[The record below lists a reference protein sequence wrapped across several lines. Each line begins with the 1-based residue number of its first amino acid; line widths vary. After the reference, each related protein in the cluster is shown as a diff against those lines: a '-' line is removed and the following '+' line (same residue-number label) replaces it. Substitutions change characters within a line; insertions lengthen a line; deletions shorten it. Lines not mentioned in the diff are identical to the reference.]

1 MKKHILFVLLVIAL
15 CVLLSAFVYASEGE
29 CEHEYKTT
37 SITFEND
44 FCLNGGTR
52 TLTCEL
58 CDEVKTEDFGNF
70 ATLVGYSASN
80 NAIMGT
86 YNIYSQA
93 IKEYAS
99 LNKLKLN
106 YGFIVASQ
114 SRVLEY
120 GNPVNPQ
127 TGYVGKG
134 MIKYDMINNSSDVQD
149 VIISN
154 IKYADGAFDTLLF
167 ISYYV
172 LIGDNVYYIQNEVTE
187 SYENFEYVSFNM
199 IKQNIESFGGFSKDE
214 TELSSDRLKQMNN
227 SNSSYNTGTS
237 LSDTE
242 IDNITKSA
250 QLISLGGTIFNY
262 PNASLMLS
270 HFLSGSGNNYTLD
283 LDLFFKDKT
292 ALSNR
297 NIDLNSALVA
307 CEVLANQESTLS
319 FNQATESLYHNLDG
333 DFWYAMGSYFT
344 RIEISDLTL
353 SYNKKGEAVYS
364 ATMKYIVEDFYN
376 FDANDKNDLFHSLSP
391 SELHELHKAGLAKE
405 FLTHGEKVYKLSWKQ
420 GQRVNDLKIN

>member
-1 MKKHILFVLLVIAL
+1 MKKHILFGFLVIVFS
-15 CVLLSAFVYASEGE
+15 VLLSVFVCASEGE
-29 CEHEYKTT
+29 CEHEYITT
-37 SITFEND
+37 EISFEND
-44 FCLNGGTR
+44 FCLNSGTR
-52 TLTCEL
+52 TLSCEL
-58 CDEVKTEDFGNF
+58 CGDTKNEDFGNF

-80 NAIMGT
+80 TAIIST
-86 YNIYSQA
+86 YNIYDQA
-93 IKEYAS
+93 LKEYATI
-99 LNKLKLN
+99 NKLKLN
-106 YGFIVASQ
+106 YGFIIASKNK
-114 SRVLEY
+114 VLEY

-134 MIKYDMINNSSDVQD
+134 MIKYDMITNSANVQD
-149 VIISN
+149 VIISD
-154 IKYADGAFDTLLF
+154 IKYNNGDFDTLLF
-167 ISYYV
+167 VSYYV
-172 LIGDNVYYIQNEVTE
+172 LIDDKVYYIQNKITE
-187 SYENFEYVSFNM
+187 SYEDFKYVSFNM
-199 IKQNIESFGGFSKDE
+199 LKENIESFGGFSTEE

-242 IDNITKSA
+242 IDSITKSA
-250 QLISLGGTIFNY
+250 QLISLGGAIFNY

-283 LDLFFKDKT
+283 LNLLFKDKT
-292 ALSNR
+292 ALLNR
-297 NIDLNSALVA
+297 NIDLNRALSA
-307 CEVLANQESTLS
+307 CEILASQEKSLS

-364 ATMKYIVEDFYN
+364 ATIKYIVEDFYN
-376 FDANDKNDLFHSLSP
+376 FDANDKGDLFPSLSP

-405 FLTHGEKVYKLSWKQ
+405 FLTHGEKIYKLSWKK
-420 GQRVNDLKIN
+420 GQRVSDLKI